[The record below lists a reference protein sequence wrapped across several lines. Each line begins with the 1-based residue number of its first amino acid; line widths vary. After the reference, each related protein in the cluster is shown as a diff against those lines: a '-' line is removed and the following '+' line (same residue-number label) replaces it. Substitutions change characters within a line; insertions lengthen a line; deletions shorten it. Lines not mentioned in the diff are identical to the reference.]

1 VNPIPLMSRTMA
13 VDLGTARTGIAVSD
27 ELGMLAQPWKTLP
40 GGDATL
46 EAVVAAAGEIQP
58 GRILVGLP
66 RNMNGTYG
74 PAAENART
82 FAENLRARV
91 ACPVD
96 LWDERLTTVAAQRAL
111 RESGRKARDQ
121 RGVVDQVA
129 AQILLQSW
137 LDRAPCDLS

>member
-1 VNPIPLMSRTMA
+1 LKPVRVLI
-13 VDLGTARTGIAVSD
+13 
-27 ELGMLAQPWKTLP
+27 
-40 GGDATL
+40 
-46 EAVVAAAGEIQP
+46 
-58 GRILVGLP
+58 GLP
-66 RNMNGTYG
+66 RNMDGTYG
-74 PAAENART
+74 PAAEIART
-82 FAENLRARV
+82 FAENLRSRI

-137 LDRAPCDLS
+137 LDRMPCDLS

>member
-1 VNPIPLMSRTMA
+1 MSRVMA
-13 VDLGTARTGIAVSD
+13 VDLGSARTGVAVSD

-40 GGDATL
+40 GGEAAL
-46 EAVVAAAGEIQP
+46 EAVVAAAAEIKP
-58 GRILVGLP
+58 VRILVGLP
-66 RNMNGTYG
+66 RNMDGSHG
-74 PAAENART
+74 PASVGAQA
-82 FAENLRARV
+82 FAESLRVRV

>member
-1 VNPIPLMSRTMA
+1 MA
-13 VDLGTARTGIAVSD
+13 VDLGTARTGLAVSD

-40 GGDATL
+40 SGESAL
-46 EAVVAAAGEIQP
+46 EAVVAAWEEIKP
-58 GRILVGLP
+58 VRILVGLP

-74 PAAENART
+74 PAAENARA
-82 FAENLRARV
+82 FAESLRARV
-91 ACPVD
+91 TCPVD

-121 RGVVDQVA
+121 RGVIDQVA

>member
-1 VNPIPLMSRTMA
+1 MSRVMA
-13 VDLGTARTGIAVSD
+13 VDLGAARTGVAVSD

-40 GGDATL
+40 GGEASL
-46 EAVVAAAGEIQP
+46 EGVVAAVGELKP
-58 GRILVGLP
+58 VRVLVGLP
-66 RNMNGTYG
+66 RNMDGSYG
-74 PAAENART
+74 PAAEASRA

-91 ACPVD
+91 DCPVE

-121 RGVVDQVA
+121 RGVIDQVA

-137 LDRAPCDLS
+137 LDRFPCDLG

>member
-1 VNPIPLMSRTMA
+1 MSRTMA
-13 VDLGTARTGIAVSD
+13 VDLGSARTGVAVSD

-40 GGDATL
+40 GGAASLD
-46 EAVVAAAGEIQP
+46 AVVAAAGELNP

-74 PAAENART
+74 PAAEAARA
-82 FAENLRARV
+82 FAADLRARV

-96 LWDERLTTVAAQRAL
+96 LWDERLTTVAAQRSL

>member
-1 VNPIPLMSRTMA
+1 MSRTMA
-13 VDLGTARTGIAVSD
+13 VDLGTARTD
-27 ELGMLAQPWKTLP
+27 DDT
-40 GGDATL
+40 
-46 EAVVAAAGEIQP
+46 VVGS
-58 GRILVGLP
+58 GSSP

-74 PAAENART
+74 PAADNART

-91 ACPVD
+91 GCPVG

>member
-1 VNPIPLMSRTMA
+1 MA
-13 VDLGTARTGIAVSD
+13 VDLGSARTGIAVSD

-40 GGDATL
+40 GGKDAL
-46 EAVVAAAGEIQP
+46 DAVAAAATDLRP
-58 GRILVGLP
+58 ARILVGLP
-66 RNMNGTYG
+66 RNMDGTYG
-74 PAAENART
+74 PAAEASRE
-82 FAENLRARV
+82 FAEALRSRV
-91 ACPVD
+91 SCPVE

-137 LDRAPCDLS
+137 LDRASCDLS

>member
-1 VNPIPLMSRTMA
+1 MSRFMA
-13 VDLGTARTGIAVSD
+13 VDLGSVRTGVAVSD

-40 GGDATL
+40 GGDKAL
-46 EAVVAAAGEIQP
+46 EAVVSAVGELKP
-58 GRILVGLP
+58 SRVLVGLP
-66 RNMNGTYG
+66 RNMDGTYG
-74 PAAENART
+74 PAAEHSRA
-82 FAENLRARV
+82 FADQLRVRV
-91 ACPVD
+91 ECTVD

-137 LDRAPCDLS
+137 LDRSACA

>member
-1 VNPIPLMSRTMA
+1 MA
-13 VDLGTARTGIAVSD
+13 VDLGSARTGVAVSD
-27 ELGMLAQPWKTLP
+27 ELGMLAQPWRTLP
-40 GGDATL
+40 GGEASL
-46 EAVVAAAGEIQP
+46 EAVVAAAGELRP

-66 RNMNGTYG
+66 RNMDGTYG
-74 PAAENART
+74 PAAEAARD
-82 FAENLRARV
+82 FAEKLRARL

-96 LWDERLTTVAAQRAL
+96 LWDERLTTVAAQRSL

-137 LDRAPCDLS
+137 LDRAPCDLG

>member
-1 VNPIPLMSRTMA
+1 MSRTMA
-13 VDLGTARTGIAVSD
+13 VDLGSARTGVAVSD

-40 GGDATL
+40 GGDASL
-46 EAVVAAAGEIQP
+46 DAVVAAFVELKP

-66 RNMNGTYG
+66 RNIDGTYG
-74 PAAENART
+74 PAAEAARA

-91 ACPVD
+91 TCPVD
-96 LWDERLTTVAAQRAL
+96 LWDERLTTVAAQRSL

>member
-1 VNPIPLMSRTMA
+1 MSRIMA

-40 GGDATL
+40 GGESAL
-46 EAVVAAAGEIQP
+46 EAVVAASQEIKP
-58 GRILVGLP
+58 VRILVGLP

-82 FAENLRARV
+82 FAENLRV
-91 ACPVD
+91 LVSCPVD

-121 RGVVDQVA
+121 RGVIDQVA

>member
-1 VNPIPLMSRTMA
+1 MSRVMA
-13 VDLGTARTGIAVSD
+13 VDLGSVRTGVAVSD

-40 GGDATL
+40 GGDKAL
-46 EAVVAAAGEIQP
+46 DAVVSAVGELKP
-58 GRILVGLP
+58 SRVLVGLP
-66 RNMNGTYG
+66 RNMDGTYG
-74 PAAENART
+74 PAAEHSRA
-82 FAENLRARV
+82 FADQLRARIE
-91 ACPVD
+91 CMVD

-137 LDRAPCDLS
+137 LDRSACA

>member
-1 VNPIPLMSRTMA
+1 MSRTMA
-13 VDLGTARTGIAVSD
+13 VDLGSARTGVAASD

-40 GGDATL
+40 GGDASL
-46 EAVVAAAGEIQP
+46 DAVVAAFVELKP

-66 RNMNGTYG
+66 RNMDGTYG
-74 PAAENART
+74 PAAEAARA

-91 ACPVD
+91 NCPVD
-96 LWDERLTTVAAQRAL
+96 LWDERLTTVAAQRSL

>member
-1 VNPIPLMSRTMA
+1 MSRVMA
-13 VDLGTARTGIAVSD
+13 VDLGAARTGVAVSD

-40 GGDATL
+40 GGDASL
-46 EAVVAAAGEIQP
+46 DAVVSAVQELKPI
-58 GRILVGLP
+58 RVLIGLP
-66 RNMNGTYG
+66 RNMDGTYG
-74 PAAENART
+74 PAAEIART
-82 FAENLRARV
+82 FAENLRARIE
-91 ACPVD
+91 CPVD

-137 LDRAPCDLS
+137 LDRMPCDLS

>member
-1 VNPIPLMSRTMA
+1 MSRVMA
-13 VDLGTARTGIAVSD
+13 VDLGSARTGVAVSD

-40 GGDATL
+40 GGEAAL
-46 EAVVAAAGEIQP
+46 EAIVAAAEEIKP
-58 GRILVGLP
+58 VRILVGLP
-66 RNMNGTYG
+66 RNMDGSHG
-74 PAAENART
+74 PASVAAQA
-82 FAENLRARV
+82 FAESLRGRV

-121 RGVVDQVA
+121 RSVIDQVA

>member
-1 VNPIPLMSRTMA
+1 MSRVMA
-13 VDLGTARTGIAVSD
+13 VDLGAARTGVAVSD

-40 GGDATL
+40 GGDASL
-46 EAVVAAAGEIQP
+46 DAVVAAVEELKP
-58 GRILVGLP
+58 VRVLVGLP
-66 RNMNGTYG
+66 RNMDGTYG
-74 PAAENART
+74 PAAEIART
-82 FAENLRARV
+82 FAESLRGRV
-91 ACPVD
+91 TCPVD

-137 LDRAPCDLS
+137 LDRMPCDLS

>member
-1 VNPIPLMSRTMA
+1 MSRTMA
-13 VDLGTARTGIAVSD
+13 VDLGAARTGVAVSD

-40 GGDATL
+40 GGAASL
-46 EAVVAAAGEIQP
+46 EAVVTAAAELQP

-66 RNMNGTYG
+66 RNMDGTYG
-74 PAAENART
+74 PAAEGART
-82 FAENLRARV
+82 FAESLRARV

-96 LWDERLTTVAAQRAL
+96 LWDERLTTVAAQRSL

-137 LDRAPCDLS
+137 LDRAPCDLG

>member
-1 VNPIPLMSRTMA
+1 MSRVMA
-13 VDLGTARTGIAVSD
+13 VDLGSVRTGVAVSD

-40 GGDATL
+40 GGDKAL
-46 EAVVAAAGEIQP
+46 EAVVSAVGELKP
-58 GRILVGLP
+58 SRVLVGLP
-66 RNMNGTYG
+66 RNMDGTYG
-74 PAAENART
+74 PAAEHSRA
-82 FAENLRARV
+82 FADQLRARV
-91 ACPVD
+91 ECTVD

-137 LDRAPCDLS
+137 LDRSACA

>member
-1 VNPIPLMSRTMA
+1 MSRTMA
-13 VDLGTARTGIAVSD
+13 VDLGAARTGVAVSD

-40 GGDATL
+40 GGAASLD
-46 EAVVAAAGEIQP
+46 AVVAAVTELKP

-66 RNMNGTYG
+66 RNMDGTYG
-74 PAAENART
+74 PAAEGARA

-91 ACPVD
+91 DCPVD
-96 LWDERLTTVAAQRAL
+96 LWDERLTTVAAQRSL

>member
-1 VNPIPLMSRTMA
+1 
-13 VDLGTARTGIAVSD
+13 VSD

-40 GGDATL
+40 GGAASLD
-46 EAVVAAAGEIQP
+46 AVVAAAGELKP

-66 RNMNGTYG
+66 RNMDGTYG
-74 PAAENART
+74 PAAEAARA
-82 FAENLRARV
+82 FAADLRARV

-96 LWDERLTTVAAQRAL
+96 LWDERLTTVAAQRSL

>member
-1 VNPIPLMSRTMA
+1 MSRTMA
-13 VDLGTARTGIAVSD
+13 IDLGTARTGIAVSD

-40 GGDATL
+40 GGEAAL
-46 EAVVAAAGEIQP
+46 EAVAAAWAELQP
-58 GRILVGLP
+58 VRIVIGLP

-91 ACPVD
+91 TCPVD

-121 RGVVDQVA
+121 RGVIDQVA

-137 LDRAPCDLS
+137 LDRDPCDLS